1 MSSRGT
7 LLLFVDLTN
16 DCSEPLTLVPVVDRT
31 PADNLV
37 FAGTNNPI
45 LKQLLVN
52 YILREY
58 EEDSIIDENHLMMEY
73 NRLRDSNQLDM
84 IFMCEELINREQNN

>member
-1 MSSRGT
+1 MRYNEI
-7 LLLFVDLTN
+7 TN
-16 DCSEPLTLVPVVDRT
+16 FD
-31 PADNLV
+31 
-37 FAGTNNPI
+37 NNPI

>member
-1 MSSRGT
+1 MGNIIMRYNEI
-7 LLLFVDLTN
+7 TN
-16 DCSEPLTLVPVVDRT
+16 FD
-31 PADNLV
+31 
-37 FAGTNNPI
+37 NNPI